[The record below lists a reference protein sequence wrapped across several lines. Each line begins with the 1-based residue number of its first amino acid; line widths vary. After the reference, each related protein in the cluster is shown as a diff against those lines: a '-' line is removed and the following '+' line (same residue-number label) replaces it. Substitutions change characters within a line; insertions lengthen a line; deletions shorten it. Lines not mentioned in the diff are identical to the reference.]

1 MEARKEMA
9 AWALRDTY
17 RTLNTQSLTGQREKI
32 TQRRRDTQRNAE
44 LGGEKREEARRLETG
59 LREGV

>member
-1 MEARKEMA
+1 MEARKDMA

-32 TQRRRDTQRNAE
+32 TQRYAEERGVRRGEERRSEEIRNRIA
-44 LGGEKREEARRLETG
+44 GRRL
-59 LREGV
+59 RA